1 MDSRLKQRLIG
12 AAVLIA
18 LAVIFLPMLVQ
29 GPAPDSGVSDLS
41 LDMPSAPRGGYET
54 RDLPLV
60 TPGAVGSEGLLRDP
74 SGTLP
79 TVDTATAGAPGA
91 ILPERPDGDADAAA
105 PDAAGAPDAA
115 DGGRL
120 PASVAAGDYAIAFG
134 AYATAANA
142 ETVVN
147 RLRLSSLPAY
157 SEQARVGTRDAWRV
171 RIGPYATRADAER
184 ARIAAARVGQGIDA
198 RVISLDAGPA
208 DSIASAPTPRAPS
221 TPAAS
226 AAPATAAIAEAL
238 PPSRPAPTTPSPTPA
253 APTPA
258 SAPAPVPAAAT
269 PVAAAGTGF
278 AVQLGAFS
286 SANDATAL
294 RDRLRAGGINAFTEV
309 VQTDRGTLTRVKA
322 GPVLGRDDAEQLK
335 AKVGAQFGVDG
346 LVRSHP

>member
-41 LDMPSAPRGGYET
+41 LDMPDAPRGGYET

-60 TPGAVGSEGLLRDP
+60 TPGAVGNEGLLSDQ
-74 SGTLP
+74 SAALP
-79 TVDTATAGAPGA
+79 TVDTATAGRPGGA
-91 ILPERPDGDADAAA
+91 LPERADGDADAGAA
-105 PDAAGAPDAA
+105 DAG

-171 RIGPYATRADAER
+171 RIGPYASRADAER

-198 RVISLDAGPA
+198 RVIALDAIA
-208 DSIASAPTPRAPS
+208 DDGVATTAAPRAPS
-221 TPAAS
+221 TPAATAPP
-226 AAPATAAIAEAL
+226 AAATVVEPL
-238 PPSRPAPTTPSPTPA
+238 PPSRPAAPTSTVAATPPPAPAPAATPTPEPTPA
-253 APTPA
+253 APT
-258 SAPAPVPAAAT
+258 
-269 PVAAAGTGF
+269 AAAGTGF

-286 SANDATAL
+286 SAADATAL

-322 GPVLGRDDAEQLK
+322 GPVLGRPEAEQLK
-335 AKVGAQFGVDG
+335 AKVNAQFGVDG